1 MDSKLTRKAK
11 ILATL
16 GPASR
21 DPNVIESLL
30 RAGANGVRINMS
42 HGTREEQAEDIK
54 RARAAAKKLDQP
66 LSVLVDLSGPKIRTR
81 QLKDGNPVT
90 LKTGDIFT
98 LTTRDVIGDEKQV
111 ATNYPDLAHVV
122 EPGTRLLLDDGAIE
136 LVVES
141 TTKTDVICRVINGG
155 VLGERKGINLPGVS
169 LPIDSL
175 TEKDLADLKW
185 AVEQN
190 VDYIALSFVRRA
202 EDCSRAKT
210 LIAEAGG
217 RAPLVAK
224 IEKAEAI
231 DHLDEIIATADAL
244 MVARG
249 DLGVETSV
257 ELVPVYQKRIIEK
270 SVLAGKMVIT
280 ATQMLQSMVTS
291 PRPTRAEASDV
302 ANAVWDG
309 TDALMLSNET
319 ASGLYPIPA
328 VETMCRIIESAEA
341 GRGPE
346 PDKITKWAG
355 RQSGRVS
362 RALCEAAAFAAEE
375 MGTRVTAVITESGLM
390 ARRLSALRPSQRI
403 VALTNSQ
410 EVQNELALIWG
421 VESLIIPKASNTEDM
436 LRQGERVLL
445 ESGVVDRGEI
455 IVIMAGR
462 LSGLGLSS
470 SVTLF
475 TIEGD
480 IHETVA

>member
-1 MDSKLTRKAK
+1 
-11 ILATL
+11 
-16 GPASR
+16 
-21 DPNVIESLL
+21 
-30 RAGANGVRINMS
+30 
-42 HGTREEQAEDIK
+42 
-54 RARAAAKKLDQP
+54 
-66 LSVLVDLSGPKIRTR
+66 
-81 QLKDGNPVT
+81 
-90 LKTGDIFT
+90 
-98 LTTRDVIGDEKQV
+98 
-111 ATNYPDLAHVV
+111 
-122 EPGTRLLLDDGAIE
+122 
-136 LVVES
+136 
-141 TTKTDVICRVINGG
+141 
-155 VLGERKGINLPGVS
+155 
-169 LPIDSL
+169 
-175 TEKDLADLKW
+175 
-185 AVEQN
+185 
-190 VDYIALSFVRRA
+190 
-202 EDCSRAKT
+202 
-210 LIAEAGG
+210 
-217 RAPLVAK
+217 
-224 IEKAEAI
+224 
-231 DHLDEIIATADAL
+231 
-244 MVARG
+244 
-249 DLGVETSV
+249 
-257 ELVPVYQKRIIEK
+257 
-270 SVLAGKMVIT
+270 
-280 ATQMLQSMVTS
+280 MLQSMVTS

-328 VETMCRIIESAEA
+328 VETMCRIIESAES

-421 VESLIIPKASNTEDM
+421 VESLIIPKASNTEDV

>member
-1 MDSKLTRKAK
+1 MRKAK

-21 DPNVIESLL
+21 DSAVIESLL
-30 RAGANGVRINMS
+30 SAGANAVRINMS
-42 HGTREEQAEDIK
+42 HGTREEQTEDIK
-54 RARAAAKKLDQP
+54 RAREAAKTLKRP
-66 LSVLVDLSGPKIRTR
+66 LAVLVDLSGPKIRTR
-81 QLKDGNPVT
+81 HLRDGKPVILKA
-90 LKTGDIFT
+90 GDTFI
-98 LTTRDVIGDEKQV
+98 LTTRDVVGDEKQV
-111 ATNYPDLAHVV
+111 ATNYPDLAQVV
-122 EPGTRLLLDDGAIE
+122 EPGTRLLLDDGAIA

-141 TTKTDVICRVINGG
+141 TTKTDVVCRIINGG

-175 TEKDLADLKW
+175 TEKDIEDLKW
-185 AVEQN
+185 AVGQN

-210 LIAEAGG
+210 LIREAGG

-224 IEKAEAI
+224 IEMAEAI
-231 DHLDEIIATADAL
+231 DHLDDIIATADAV

-270 SVLAGKMVIT
+270 AMQAGKMVIT
-280 ATQMLQSMVTS
+280 ATQMLQSMVTN

-319 ASGLYPIPA
+319 ASGLYPVSS
-328 VETMCRIIESAEA
+328 VETMCRIIDSAES
-341 GRGPE
+341 GRE
-346 PDKITKWAG
+346 PAADKITKWAG

-375 MGTRVTAVITESGLM
+375 MGTRVTAVLTESGLM
-390 ARRLSALRPSQRI
+390 ARRLSTLRPEQRI
-403 VALTNSQ
+403 IALTNSQ

-421 VESLIIPKASNTEDM
+421 VESLIAPHGATTEEMLKSGEKA
-436 LRQGERVLL
+436 LL
-445 ESGVVDRGEI
+445 ESGAVEKGEMV
-455 IVIMAGR
+455 VIMAGR

-475 TIEGD
+475 TVGGTLGAAD
-480 IHETVA
+480 P